1 MEFILAIVLL
11 TFWAIYIG
19 RDSAKTKKADA
30 RIEDM
35 KTTWDRWE
43 NRVRYTDAQ
52 EAKLREDAI
61 SPSRYGKMR
70 QSALE
75 TIRSFHGLE
84 YACFDTN
91 RKKYGDEKIR
101 TMVKYIESIKRG
113 KLPRGYYDRVP
124 SLDEVIDLH
133 IPRTARIEFGRWIE
147 KTMQEA
153 GVTEAR
159 LYVQAMGGYTGYAWE
174 PYKNLGNTDIVTH
187 RQLPSIRVTDH
198 SWEERITGGY
208 SDELAA
214 ELNAPLIERNK
225 ARQQLYDRYKTYT
238 D

>member
-1 MEFILAIVLL
+1 MEFIIGLFLIV
-11 TFWAIYIG
+11 FWVIRLSA
-19 RDSAKTKKADA
+19 DSAQSKQANT
-30 RIEDM
+30 RIENM
-35 KTTWDRWE
+35 KMDWARWQ
-43 NRVRYTDAQ
+43 NRVKYTDAQ

-61 SPSRYGKMR
+61 SPSRYGDMQRK
-70 QSALE
+70 ALE

-91 RKKYGDEKIR
+91 QKKYGSEKIR
-101 TMVKYIESIKRG
+101 TMVKYIESVKRG
-113 KLPRGYYDRVP
+113 KLPRGYYDKVP

-174 PYKNLGNTDIVTH
+174 PYRDLGNIDLVTH
-187 RQLPSIRVTDH
+187 QRLPSIRVTDP
-198 SWEERITGGY
+198 SWERRITGGY
-208 SDELAA
+208 SDELCE
-214 ELNAPLIERNK
+214 ELNAPMIARNI
-225 ARQQLYDRYKTYT
+225 ARQELLDRYKK
-238 D
+238 